1 MKKNL
6 IFFLAFLSF
15 LGFLDASYLTFNY
28 YQNQIPPCQIDGCED
43 VLTSKYSK
51 IFNLPISLFGSFY
64 YLTLFLL
71 ALLFFRYQ
79 KKIFLNIFAFIN
91 FLGFFISLFL
101 MYLMFFVIKSFC
113 LYCFSS
119 FIVSTVIFII
129 MIYFYYEHFRKH
141 T

>member
-6 IFFLAFLSF
+6 ILFLTFLTF
-15 LGFLDASYLTFNY
+15 LGFLDASYLTLNY

-43 VLTSKYSK
+43 VLISKYSK
-51 IFNLPISLFGSFY
+51 ISNLPISLFGSFY

-119 FIVSTVIFII
+119 FIISTAIFMI
-129 MIYFYYEHFRKH
+129 MIYFYYGHSRKH
-141 T
+141 A